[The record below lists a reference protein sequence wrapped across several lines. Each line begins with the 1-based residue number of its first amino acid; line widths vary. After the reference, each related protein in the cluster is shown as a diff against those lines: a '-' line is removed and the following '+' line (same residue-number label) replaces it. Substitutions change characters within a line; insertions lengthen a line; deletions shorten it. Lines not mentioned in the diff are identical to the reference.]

1 MIYHDALALTSR
13 DITLNHHPRRA
24 STSSAN
30 GTSVI
35 ASLKERRRVRTTASL
50 PGAISA
56 NCSRDLG
63 ELFTRSRR
71 ITHEISAN
79 SSRDLGELFT
89 RSRRITHD
97 ISANSRSLGDGECDV
112 ACNTESCAFDHGD
125 CFVGHDECYNR
136 ADGADYRGT
145 VRE

>member
-1 MIYHDALALTSR
+1 MSPARVIYHDVLALTSR
-13 DITLNHHPRRA
+13 DLSLNHHPRRA

-35 ASLKERRRVRTTASL
+35 ASLKERSRVRTTASL

-56 NCSRDLG
+56 NC
-63 ELFTRSRR
+63 
-71 ITHEISAN
+71 
-79 SSRDLGELFT
+79 SRDLGELFT

-112 ACNTESCAFDHGD
+112 ACNTESCGFDHGD